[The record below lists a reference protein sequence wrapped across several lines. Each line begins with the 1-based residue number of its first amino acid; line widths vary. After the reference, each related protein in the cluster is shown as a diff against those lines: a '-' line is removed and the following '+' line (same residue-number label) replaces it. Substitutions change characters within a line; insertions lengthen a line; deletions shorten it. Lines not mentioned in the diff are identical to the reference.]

1 MILIVDPEFE
11 RKSDL
16 WPLLSVLGTGE
27 SGKSTFIKQMRI
39 IHGTGY
45 TEEDKRGFTK
55 LVYQN
60 IFTSM
65 QSMIRATENLNI
77 GYKYEQN
84 KVRMN
89 HVQCLSLKGGTDE
102 NMSSSCF
109 TPNQKTCFY
118 SIKEFEAFFALS
130 IAAFHCMVRYG
141 SVRVT
146 FGGFST
152 RYSTWYL
159 VLFLVPPRF
168 QANRTVTK
176 TWRVNSADH
185 WLARENRHLTC
196 GTRHKRHPLDL
207 IKTGRTQLFWESGPL
222 F

>member
-1 MILIVDPEFE
+1 
-11 RKSDL
+11 
-16 WPLLSVLGTGE
+16 
-27 SGKSTFIKQMRI
+27 MRI

-89 HVQCLSLKGGTDE
+89 HDLCLSFKGGTDE

-109 TPNQKTCFY
+109 TPK
-118 SIKEFEAFFALS
+118 SKDMLFFHKGIWSLFCIIYCRFSTAWYGTVQYGSLLGGFPLGTVPSTFFS
-130 IAAFHCMVRYG
+130 IAEVPSEPYRYQNMTCKLCRSLIG
-141 SVRVT
+141 QRKSSLNLRHET
-146 FGGFST
+146 QET
-152 RYSTWYL
+152 R
-159 VLFLVPPRF
+159 
-168 QANRTVTK
+168 
-176 TWRVNSADH
+176 
-185 WLARENRHLTC
+185 
-196 GTRHKRHPLDL
+196 
-207 IKTGRTQLFWESGPL
+207 
-222 F
+222 